1 MPPVDPATPAP
12 EAKATP
18 ARPSRTEVLKAAVL
32 REAPQAVRDQIE
44 GKTTLTKSQEATD
57 AAEAHNPGSEGSTPS
72 PATTLPENTDGAE
85 SITFGAPEEKPAATA
100 EETPVKLTAEQLAA
114 LNEETRKRITD
125 QDKEN
130 VKLRKRSQEAE
141 EQLKQKDQAISEKDK
156 ALADALEKLNEAQTR
171 GGLAGNVFN
180 GWQNSK
186 AVGSWGAAGKELL
199 QRFEQISVKVTTGN
213 EVPEDM
219 LKYKLPDGRE
229 ITLDEDAYNDAHA
242 WVNDAAKWFE
252 HDSKVSDSK
261 AKAKPL
267 VEKYSQHEGYTAKH
281 DEYRN
286 DPHIA
291 ARMPEILAKAALV
304 DLLEERSGTIYFGK
318 AGAAKNA
325 SPASDAAGPARA
337 PKTTPT
343 PPRETAASTPR
354 LVPQSAAAGA
364 QSSEAL
370 SRAKTTGRPDDVRAA
385 LRAMKFKQ

>member
-1 MPPVDPATPAP
+1 M
-12 EAKATP
+12 
-18 ARPSRTEVLKAAVL
+18 L

-44 GKTTLTKSQEATD
+44 GKTTPTKSQEATD
-57 AAEAHNPGSEGSTPS
+57 AAEAHNPGVEGSTPS
-72 PATTLPENTDGAE
+72 PATTPLDNADEAE
-85 SITFGAPEEKPAATA
+85 TITFGTPEEKPADK
-100 EETPVKLTAEQLAA
+100 EETPAKLSAEQLAA

-141 EQLKQKDQAISEKDK
+141 EQLKQKDQAISEKDQAISEKDK

-229 ITLDEDAYNDAHA
+229 ITLDEDAYNDAQA
-242 WVNDAAKWFE
+242 WVNDAAKWFA

-304 DLLEERSGTIYFGK
+304 DLLEERNGTIYFGK

-325 SPASDAAGPARA
+325 SPASDAAGPGRA